1 MKSIKIHTA
10 LALSLFLS
18 SATYS
23 QINVED
29 SLQVILTNDTI
40 EPETRFR
47 NAYSLMFYNSSPE
60 EAELLGKKIVYP
72 FVQKTWE
79 NPSEQ
84 LSHWVSLHL
93 LVSFCYRERG
103 GNDRDE
109 KERLFAEKALE
120 TALKSENNADCARC
134 YQACGNIEFK
144 RGDTKRAHEYLY
156 QAITYFDKMERY
168 TKSSEI
174 LFYIVSTFFDT
185 KNTDGIKRILQ
196 QMEEYLEKDNSK
208 QSQYQYN
215 FTKIAYFELV
225 LEKEN
230 PVDYRRVDSLIVSVR
245 KNIDLAENFL
255 EQLSPYW
262 MHGYAYYFLA
272 KELDLYYPEQT
283 DSIFFYLD
291 MAHEVFEKESFS
303 RAQEV
308 NSVMEFQIMNN
319 IVRANA
325 LTREGKMQDAYKL
338 MNEAL
343 RMLNELKNYKNLDV
357 HRYHTY
363 QFMAD
368 YYEKTNRPAEALK
381 YHKLLRESEAQRY
394 ETEKVQAIND
404 MSVKYETEKKEI
416 QIQTLIKENET
427 ARRIFR
433 LTVGLSLA
441 LLATAVFIILFN
453 RLRRKNV
460 EQRLYETA
468 LLAELRQNELEKMQ
482 NLKKQLEQ
490 NPVENTIEKIVQAV
504 SASLIE
510 KDNKKVYLE
519 SLSKIDSELL
529 ETAYQNSKVKI
540 TGMDM
545 KYIICFAADID
556 VKDISLLFN
565 IEPASVHT
573 VRYRIKKK
581 FQKEDSFKMIL

>member
-1 MKSIKIHTA
+1 MKSIKIQII
-10 LALSLFLS
+10 LALSLFFS
-18 SATYS
+18 SAAYS

-40 EPETRFR
+40 EPENRFI
-47 NAYSLMFYNSSPE
+47 NAHNLMFYYSSPE
-60 EAELLGKKIVYP
+60 EAELLGKKIVYS

-79 NPSEQ
+79 NLSEQ
-84 LSHWVSLHL
+84 LAHLARLHL

-103 GNDRDE
+103 GDDRNE

-120 TALKSENNADCARC
+120 TALKSESNAVCARC
-134 YQACGNIEFK
+134 YYACGNMEFK
-144 RGDTKRAHEYLY
+144 RGDVKRAYEYLY
-156 QAITYFDKMERY
+156 QAITYYDKMEQY
-168 TKSSEI
+168 TQSSEI
-174 LFYIVSTFFDT
+174 LYYIVSAFFDI
-185 KNTDGIKRILQ
+185 KDTDGIRRVLR
-196 QMEEYLEKDNSK
+196 QMEEYLEKDDSK

-215 FTKIAYFELV
+215 NTYIAYFELE
-225 LEKEN
+225 LEKEDT
-230 PVDYRRVDSLIVSVR
+230 VDYRLVDSLIVSVR
-245 KNIDLAENFL
+245 KNIDLVENFL
-255 EQLSPYW
+255 EQLSPFW
-262 MHGYAYYFLA
+262 MHGYAYYSLA
-272 KELDLYYPEQT
+272 KELDTYYPEQT

-291 MAHEVFEKESFS
+291 KAQELFEKESFS

-308 NSVMEFQIMNN
+308 NSVMEFKIINN

-325 LTREGKMQDAYKL
+325 LTREGKMQEAYKA
-338 MNEAL
+338 MSEAL
-343 RMLNELKNYKNLDV
+343 LMLNELKNYKNLDL
-357 HRYHTY
+357 HRYRTY
-363 QFMAD
+363 KFMAD
-368 YYEKTNRPAEALK
+368 YYEKTSRPAEALI
-381 YHKLLRESEAQRY
+381 YYKLLQENEIQRY
-394 ETEKVQAIND
+394 ETEKMQILNA

-416 QIQTLIKENET
+416 QIQTLIKENEA

-433 LTVGLSLA
+433 LIVGLSLA
-441 LLATAVFIILFN
+441 LLATAVFVILFN

-468 LLAELRQNELEKMQ
+468 LLAELRQNELDKMQ
-482 NLKKQLEQ
+482 NVKKQLEQ
-490 NPVENTIEKIVQAV
+490 NPVENSIEKIVQAV

-510 KDNKKVYLE
+510 KDDKKIYLE
-519 SLSKIDSELL
+519 RLSAMDSELL
-529 ETAYQNSKVKI
+529 ETAYQNSKAKI

-581 FQKEDSFKMIL
+581 FQKEDSFQMIL